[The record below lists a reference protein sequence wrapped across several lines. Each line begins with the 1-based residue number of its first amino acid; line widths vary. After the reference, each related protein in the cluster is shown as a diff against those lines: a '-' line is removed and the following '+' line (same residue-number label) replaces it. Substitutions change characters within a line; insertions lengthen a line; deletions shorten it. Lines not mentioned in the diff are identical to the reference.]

1 LTGKPAFVLW
11 RSLYF
16 TKLLSTSSELSLVGD
31 WISAKLHGR
40 EIDDL
45 PVLHHHEL
53 KQPIE
58 IHGTELRRNNTI
70 RLVSKDEAL
79 VAMAGGNKKKRFW
92 LF

>member
-1 LTGKPAFVLW
+1 MNEGGGWFTC
-11 RSLYF
+11 YF
-16 TKLLSTSSELSLVGD
+16 EKSCWQYRMICGD
-31 WISAKLHGR
+31 WISAKLHGH

-45 PVLHHHEL
+45 PVLHHHAL

-79 VAMAGGNKKKRFW
+79 MAMAGGNKKKRFW
-92 LF
+92 FF